1 MLNIQTERIDGHKA
15 RLTIEIEGKR
25 FDGAKKEA
33 ARKISRQVNIRGFR
47 KGKAPYRLVA
57 QRVGE
62 AVIIEEAVEEC
73 GNEIYQQALEESKI
87 APYGP
92 GELEDFKLDPAPTFV
107 FSLSLQPEVDLKA
120 FADVRV
126 DYEPPVVA
134 DEKVDEALQQMRQY
148 AIEVLDDALESAAL
162 GNRVVVDIDSEFI
175 DGEEADEDD
184 LDDADDADDGDNADD
199 ADDKDDDVIPEPRKG
214 DVFLHRRDA
223 PVILD
228 PENDPVIKGF
238 VEALDGAKLNE
249 EIEFELTIPDED
261 RFEAIVGRKVS
272 FRVTVKRIE
281 AIQMP
286 ELDDEFAQ
294 QVGKELG
301 LELPD
306 VAALRQYEREDMEQ
320 EALQKARTAY
330 SSEVL
335 DKIAEGADIVF
346 SERMM
351 EDYLDR
357 LMDDL
362 NQDLQKRGMDL
373 DKFIQIT
380 GTTKETLREQ
390 RRDTANL
397 ALRRNLTMQE
407 LADVWDIKVSNEKI
421 EESLDEFARRLGIH
435 RESRNLADTPQMRQN
450 IASNLLADQ
459 LTTCL
464 CALGRGQDQEEA
476 LAERE
481 AQVKADREKT
491 RQQAEQLRA
500 REEIDDETDD
510 EIDDETDS
518 EIEIVEDV

>member
-15 RLTIEIEGKR
+15 RLTIEIEGNR
-25 FDGAKKEA
+25 FDGAKKKA

-62 AVIIEEAVEEC
+62 AVIIEEAVEEF
-73 GNEIYQQALEESKI
+73 GNEIYQQALEESEI

-175 DGEEADEDD
+175 DGEAADDD
-184 LDDADDADDGDNADD
+184 DVGDADDTDNEEDV
-199 ADDKDDDVIPEPRKG
+199 DDDVIPEPRKG

-228 PENDPVIKGF
+228 PENDPVIEGF

-249 EIEFELTIPDED
+249 ETEFELTIPDED
-261 RFEAIVGRKVS
+261 RFEAVVGRKVS

-294 QVGKELG
+294 RVGKELG

-320 EALQKARTAY
+320 EALREARTAY

-380 GTTKETLREQ
+380 GATKETLREQ

-435 RESRNLADTPQMRQN
+435 GESRNLADTPQMRQN

-464 CALGRGQDQEEA
+464 CALGRGENREEA

-500 REEIDDETDD
+500 REESDDET
-510 EIDDETDS
+510 DDETDS

>member
-1 MLNIQTERIDGHKA
+1 MLNIQTERIEGHKA
-15 RLTIEIEGKR
+15 RMTIEVEGKR
-25 FDGAKKEA
+25 FDSAKKKA

-62 AVIIEEAVEEC
+62 AVIIEEAVEEF
-73 GNEIYQQALEESKI
+73 GNEIYRQALEESEI

-134 DEKVDEALQQMRQY
+134 DERVDQSLQEMRQH
-148 AIEVLDDALESAAL
+148 AAEVLDDALEVAAL
-162 GNRVVVDIDSEFI
+162 GSRVVVDIDSEFI

-184 LDDADDADDGDNADD
+184 FDDADDFDDED
-199 ADDKDDDVIPEPRKG
+199 AIPEPRKG
-214 DVFLHRRDA
+214 DTFLRRREA
-223 PVILD
+223 LVLLD
-228 PENDPVIKGF
+228 PENDPVIEGF

-249 EIEFELTIPDED
+249 DIEFELTVPDED
-261 RFEAIVGRKVS
+261 RFETVVGRKVS

-281 AIQMP
+281 AIRVP
-286 ELDDEFAQ
+286 ELDDEFAR

-306 VAALRQYEREDMEQ
+306 AAALRQYEREDMEQ
-320 EALQKARTAY
+320 EALQEARTAY

-357 LMDDL
+357 VMDDL
-362 NQDLQKRGMDL
+362 SQDLQRRGMDL
-373 DKFIQIT
+373 DRFIQVT
-380 GTTKETLREQ
+380 GTTREAMREQ
-390 RRDTANL
+390 RRDTAHL

-407 LADVWDIKVSNEKI
+407 LADVWDINVSNEKI
-421 EESLDEFARRLGIH
+421 EESLDEFARRLGFH
-435 RESRNLADTPQMRQN
+435 GEGRNPADTPQMRQN
-450 IASNLLADQ
+450 IASSLLTDQ

-464 CALGRGQDQEEA
+464 CALGRGEDREEA

-481 AQVKADREKT
+481 AQVKADREKA

-500 REEIDDETDD
+500 REEIDG
-510 EIDDETDS
+510 EIDDEADN
-518 EIEIVEDV
+518 EVEIVEDV

>member
-25 FDGAKKEA
+25 FDGAKKKA

-73 GNEIYQQALEESKI
+73 GNEIYQQALEESEI

-120 FADVRV
+120 FADVRL

-175 DGEEADEDD
+175 DGEAADEADV
-184 LDDADDADDGDNADD
+184 DDADDTDNEEDV
-199 ADDKDDDVIPEPRKG
+199 DDDVIPEPRKG

-228 PENDPVIKGF
+228 PENDPVIEGF

-249 EIEFELTIPDED
+249 EIEFELTAPDED
-261 RFEAIVGRKVS
+261 KFEAIVGRKVS

-294 QVGKELG
+294 RIGKELG

-320 EALQKARTAY
+320 EALREARTAY

-373 DKFIQIT
+373 DKFIQVT

-407 LADVWDIKVSNEKI
+407 LADVWDIKVSSEKI

-435 RESRNLADTPQMRQN
+435 GESRNLADTPQMRQN

-464 CALGRGQDQEEA
+464 CALGRGEDREEA

-500 REEIDDETDD
+500 RDEIDE
-510 EIDDETDS
+510 ESDDETDS
-518 EIEIVEDV
+518 EVEIVEDV

>member
-15 RLTIEIEGKR
+15 RLTIEIEEKR
-25 FDGAKKEA
+25 FDGAKKKA

-62 AVIIEEAVEEC
+62 AVIIEEAVEEF
-73 GNEIYQQALEESKI
+73 GNEIYQQALEESEI

-126 DYEPPVVA
+126 DYEPPVIT
-134 DEKVDEALQQMRQY
+134 DERVDQALQEMRQY
-148 AIEVLDDALESAAL
+148 AADVLDDALESAAL
-162 GNRVVVDIDSEFI
+162 GNRVFVDIDSEFI
-175 DGEEADEDD
+175 DGEVADEDD
-184 LDDADDADDGDNADD
+184 FDDADDEEDVDVDEDDE
-199 ADDKDDDVIPEPRKG
+199 DDVPEPKKG

-228 PENDPVIKGF
+228 PENDPVIEGF
-238 VEALDGAKLNE
+238 VEALVGAKLNE
-249 EIEFELTIPDED
+249 EIEFELTVPDED
-261 RFEAIVGRKVS
+261 RFEDVVGRKVS
-272 FRVTVKRIE
+272 FRVTVKLIE
-281 AIQMP
+281 AIQIP

-294 QVGKELG
+294 RISKNRG

-306 VAALRQYEREDMEQ
+306 VAALRQHERESMER
-320 EALQKARTAY
+320 ETLREARTEY

-380 GTTKETLREQ
+380 GTTRETLREQ

-397 ALRRNLTMQE
+397 ALRRNLTLQE
-407 LADVWDIKVSNEKI
+407 LADVWDINVSNEKI

-435 RESRNLADTPQMRQN
+435 GEDRNPADTPQMRQN

-464 CALGRGQDQEEA
+464 CALGRGEDREEA

-500 REEIDDETDD
+500 REESDDD
-510 EIDDETDS
+510 IDDETDS

>member
-25 FDGAKKEA
+25 FDGAKKKA

-73 GNEIYQQALEESKI
+73 GNEIYQQALEESEI

-134 DEKVDEALQQMRQY
+134 DEKVEEALQQMRQY

-175 DGEEADEDD
+175 DGEAADEDD
-184 LDDADDADDGDNADD
+184 VDDVDDADDGDEEEDD
-199 ADDKDDDVIPEPRKG
+199 TIPEPRKG

-238 VEALDGAKLNE
+238 VEALVGAKLNE

-301 LELPD
+301 VELSD

-320 EALQKARTAY
+320 EALREARTAY

-373 DKFIQIT
+373 DKFIQVT
-380 GTTKETLREQ
+380 GTTRETLREQ
-390 RRDTANL
+390 RRGAANL

-407 LADVWDIKVSNEKI
+407 LADVWDINVSSEKI

-435 RESRNLADTPQMRQN
+435 GESRNLADTPQMRQN
-450 IASNLLADQ
+450 IASNLLTDQ

-464 CALGRGQDQEEA
+464 CALGRGQDREEA

-500 REEIDDETDD
+500 REEIDDE
-510 EIDDETDS
+510 IDDETDS

>member
-1 MLNIQTERIDGHKA
+1 MLNIQTERIEGHKA
-15 RLTIEIEGKR
+15 RLTIEIEEKR
-25 FDGAKKEA
+25 FDGAKKKA

-73 GNEIYQQALEESKI
+73 GNEIYQQALEESEI

-126 DYEPPVVA
+126 DYEPPVIT
-134 DEKVDEALQQMRQY
+134 DERVEEALQEMRQY
-148 AIEVLDDALESAAL
+148 AADVLDDALESAAL
-162 GNRVVVDIDSEFI
+162 GNRVFVDIDSEFI
-175 DGEEADEDD
+175 DGEAAAEDD
-184 LDDADDADDGDNADD
+184 VDDAEDDVDEEEDDA
-199 ADDKDDDVIPEPRKG
+199 IPAPRKG

-228 PENDPVIKGF
+228 PENDPVIEGF
-238 VEALDGAKLNE
+238 VEALVGAKLNE
-249 EIEFELTIPDED
+249 EIEFELTVPDED
-261 RFEAIVGRKVS
+261 RFEDVVGRKVS
-272 FRVTVKRIE
+272 FRVTVKLIE
-281 AIQMP
+281 AIQIP

-294 QVGKELG
+294 WISKNRG

-306 VAALRQYEREDMEQ
+306 VAALRQHEREDMER
-320 EALQKARTAY
+320 EALREARTAY

-335 DKIAEGADIVF
+335 DKIAAGADIVF

-357 LMDDL
+357 MMDDL

-380 GTTKETLREQ
+380 GTTRETLREQ

-407 LADVWDIKVSNEKI
+407 LADVWDINVSNEKI

-435 RESRNLADTPQMRQN
+435 GEDRNPADTPQMRQN
-450 IASNLLADQ
+450 IATNLLADQ

-464 CALGRGQDQEEA
+464 CALGRGEDREEA

-491 RQQAEQLRA
+491 RQRAEQRRA
-500 REEIDDETDD
+500 REESDDESDD
-510 EIDDETDS
+510 DIDDETDS
-518 EIEIVEDV
+518 EVEIVEDV

>member
-1 MLNIQTERIDGHKA
+1 MLNIQTERLDGHKA
-15 RLTIEIEGKR
+15 RMTIEIEGKR
-25 FDGAKKEA
+25 FDSAKKKA

-62 AVIIEEAVEEC
+62 AVIIEEAVEEF
-73 GNEIYQQALEESKI
+73 GNEIYQQALEESEI

-107 FSLSLQPEVDLKA
+107 FSLSLQPEIDLKA

-134 DEKVDEALQQMRQY
+134 DERVDEALEQMRQY
-148 AIEVLDDALESAAL
+148 AAEVLDDSLEVAVL
-162 GNRVVVDIDSEFI
+162 GSRVVVDIDSEFI
-175 DGEEADEDD
+175 DGEEADEYDFDD
-184 LDDADDADDGDNADD
+184 FDDADDADDFDD
-199 ADDKDDDVIPEPRKG
+199 EDEDAIPEPRKG
-214 DVFLHRRDA
+214 DGFLHRREA
-223 PVILD
+223 QMILD
-228 PENDPVIKGF
+228 PENDPVIEGF

-249 EIEFELTIPDED
+249 EIEFELTVPDED
-261 RFEAIVGRKVS
+261 RFEVGVGRQVS

-281 AIQMP
+281 AIRMP
-286 ELDDEFAQ
+286 ELDDEFAR

-306 VAALRQYEREDMEQ
+306 VAALRQHEREDMEQ
-320 EALQKARTAY
+320 EALQEARTAY

-357 LMDDL
+357 VMDDL
-362 NQDLQKRGMDL
+362 NQDLQRRGVDL
-373 DKFIQIT
+373 DKFIQAT
-380 GTTKETLREQ
+380 RTTREAMREQ
-390 RRDTANL
+390 RRDSAHL

-407 LADVWDIKVSNEKI
+407 LADVWDINVSNEKI
-421 EESLDEFARRLGIH
+421 EESLDEFARRLGFH
-435 RESRNLADTPQMRQN
+435 GESRNPADTPQMRQN

-464 CALGRGQDQEEA
+464 CALGRGEDREEA
-476 LAERE
+476 LAERA
-481 AQVKADREKT
+481 AQVKADRERA

-500 REEIDDETDD
+500 REEIDDEIDE

-518 EIEIVEDV
+518 EVERVEDV